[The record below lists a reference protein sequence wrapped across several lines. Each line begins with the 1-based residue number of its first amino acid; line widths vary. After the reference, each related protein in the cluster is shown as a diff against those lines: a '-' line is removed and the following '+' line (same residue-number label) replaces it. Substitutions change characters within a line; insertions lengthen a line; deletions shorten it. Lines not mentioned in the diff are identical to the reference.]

1 MPGNADDPDLLHP
14 YTAKLRSSVITYYFL
29 GKQEELKLASSQM
42 RSVIDGRRDPDGG
55 FQFSYTIL
63 DLALV
68 EVVEGNAD
76 EAMRL
81 VRRWHRRASG
91 DLAELIENR
100 SMSCA
105 ILGMA
110 GATVEAVECLRESF
124 EEPSYALPFL
134 DPYYPHY
141 DLIRDEPEFVELVAE
156 VDKVI

>member
-42 RSVIDGRRDPDGG
+42 RSLIDSRRAPEGSI
-55 FQFSYTIL
+55 QFLYTSL

-68 EVVEGNAD
+68 EAVEGNAD
-76 EAMRL
+76 EATRL
-81 VRRWHRRASG
+81 VRQWRRIESE
-91 DLAELIENR
+91 DLAGLMVYR
-100 SMSCA
+100 SVFCA

-134 DPYYPHY
+134 DPYYPQY
-141 DLIRDEPEFVELVAE
+141 DLIRDEPEFVELIA
-156 VDKVI
+156 DIN